1 MTRHESAFRMRRRP
15 PGWRKLTFPSR
26 GILHLTPRRHKPVRQ
41 RARDLLD
48 WLRLVVRSFTLWA
61 SLSVYLFATG
71 DLLWGGVTAFATI
84 VALIFPAGIREFDM
98 RLDDEFSTDSAEFLS
113 TVTGVTGVPAVGGN
127 SITLYNNGSEFY
139 PAMLEAIRGAQ
150 HSITMEQYIF
160 NSGNIGRDFAE
171 AFAERA
177 RAGVTVKLLVDAVG
191 GAGLSREIVE
201 IITSAGC
208 ELRWFHPLRWFSL
221 HRINNRTHRKSVILD
236 GRIAFTG
243 GAGIDDQWCGSAS
256 GPKEWR
262 DMQIRLEGPAVGGLQ
277 SGFATN
283 WLETTGEVIV
293 GPRFYPALETT
304 GGLDVQ
310 TVLSSPK
317 SGSYTASLLH
327 SLVILCAR
335 RSIFIANPYF
345 VPGHRTIEMFA
356 DAVERGVKVRIMMS
370 GSHCDTWWARKN
382 SVRLYGKLLAA
393 GVELY
398 EYDTT
403 MLHHKTMIVDGI
415 WATIGTSNFDHR
427 SFQHNEESM
436 VCFYDPDLVAR
447 MSDIYTNDLRCCR
460 RIELD
465 EWGKRGWINR
475 SGELVAAL
483 LRDQV

>member
-1 MTRHESAFRMRRRP
+1 MRRFEGSVRMHRRP

-26 GILHLTPRRHKPVRQ
+26 GISRLTTRRKPVRQ
-41 RARDLLD
+41 RARDLWD
-48 WLRLVVRSFTLWA
+48 MFRLVVRSFTLWA
-61 SLSVYLFATG
+61 SVALYSFVTG
-71 DLLWGGVTAFATI
+71 DLLWVGIAGFLSVL
-84 VALIFPAGIREFDM
+84 ALLFPAGIHDFDM
-98 RLDDEFSTDSAEFLS
+98 RLDDAFSTDSAEFLS
-113 TVTGVTGVPAVGGN
+113 TVTGVTGVPAVAGN
-127 SITLYNNGSEFY
+127 SLTIYNNGGEFY
-139 PAMLEAIRGAQ
+139 PAMLAAIAQ
-150 HSITMEQYIF
+150 ARHSITMEQYIF
-160 NSGNIGRDFAE
+160 NSGNIGRDFAD
-171 AFAERA
+171 AFSERA

-191 GAGLSREIVE
+191 GSGLSNEIVQQM
-201 IITSAGC
+201 TDAGC
-208 ELRWFHPLRWFSL
+208 QLRWFHPLRWFSL
-221 HRINNRTHRKSVILD
+221 HRINNRTHRKSIIID
-236 GRIAFTG
+236 GRVAFTG

-262 DMQIRLEGPAVGGLQ
+262 DMQVRLEGPAVASLQ
-277 SGFATN
+277 NGFATN
-283 WLETTGEVIV
+283 WLDTTGEVIV
-293 GPRFYPALETT
+293 GPRFYPALEAI
-304 GGLDVQ
+304 GGLEIQ

-335 RSIFIANPYF
+335 RSISIANPYF
-345 VPGHRTIEMFA
+345 VPGQRTIEMFA
-356 DAVERGVKVRIMMS
+356 DAVDRGVTVRIMMS

-398 EYDTT
+398 EYDAT

-436 VCFYDPDLVAR
+436 VCVYDPDVVAR
-447 MSDIYTNDLRCCR
+447 LSEIYENDMRCCR
-460 RIELD
+460 RIRME
-465 EWGKRGWINR
+465 EWGKRGFLNR